1 MSVGLLIITHN
12 RLGEDLLATA
22 RGMLESTPLPT
33 RVLAVGQDQQFDRI
47 LEQARRAAHELRTSA
62 GLLVL
67 TDAYGSTPSNI
78 ANRLR
83 DENGVQVVAG
93 VNLPMLIRIFNY
105 PEQGLDDMAHTA
117 VEGGRAGV
125 LLCAHEENRG

>member
-12 RLGEDLLATA
+12 RLGEDLLNTA
-22 RGMLESTPLPT
+22 RSMLESTPLPT
-33 RVLAVGQDQQFDRI
+33 RVLAVDQDQAFDRL
-47 LEQARRAAHELRTSA
+47 LEEARRAARELRTGD

-83 DENGVQVVAG
+83 EEDGVEVVAG

-105 PEQGLDDMAHTA
+105 PDQDLERMARTA

-125 LLCAHEENRG
+125 LLCASEERRG